1 MKIIRNAQ
9 TDQKA
14 DAVGARRLVI
24 TLCLGFLSYVA
35 ACFLIIPEW
44 TGLTRDVWLIITL
57 VIFAGAV
64 AYVFLTLA
72 AYAPAQDSE
81 PRRTFR
87 EPAAH
92 ATSHGGPAVEGAVP
106 TPNPT

>member
-1 MKIIRNAQ
+1 MKTIRNAE

-24 TLCLGFLSYVA
+24 TLWLGFFSYVA

-44 TGLTRDVWLIITL
+44 TGITRDVWLIITL

-64 AYVFLTLA
+64 VYVILTLA
-72 AYAPAQDSE
+72 AYAPAEDLE
-81 PRRTFR
+81 PRRNVPKPTTHATCHGGQALR
-87 EPAAH
+87 GGAH
-92 ATSHGGPAVEGAVP
+92 A
-106 TPNPT
+106 